1 MQAQWVGSALDA
13 MYTSDYKAI
22 YCIGFTHELNF
33 VRYVWSRNVEKDKF
47 EVIGTVPGITED
59 ATDDEPV
66 TLRPNRFR
74 PKAGIRERLRINL
87 QENLEREK
95 LNDDDD
101 EEYESDFDDS
111 SESFTLSPPR
121 IRWLIFSYL

>member
-1 MQAQWVGSALDA
+1 M
-13 MYTSDYKAI
+13 
-22 YCIGFTHELNF
+22 
-33 VRYVWSRNVEKDKF
+33 EKDKF

-59 ATDDEPV
+59 ATDDEPA

-111 SESFTLSPPR
+111 IESFTLSPPK
-121 IRWLIFSYL
+121 IR